1 MEFQIGDRFVVEKV
15 SGLMVP
21 FLVGKTGMVIGFE
34 PDWLHVRMDEY
45 HPRLHNLDGKCEDG
59 HGYYVLKEA
68 LIDGM
73 IVLRPLLAGEDMD
86 IEVSHN
92 SLNLLLEG

>member
-1 MEFQIGDRFVVEKV
+1 MEFHIGDRFIVEEG
-15 SGLMVP
+15 GLMIP
-21 FLVGKTGMVIGFE
+21 FLVGKTGEVIDVE